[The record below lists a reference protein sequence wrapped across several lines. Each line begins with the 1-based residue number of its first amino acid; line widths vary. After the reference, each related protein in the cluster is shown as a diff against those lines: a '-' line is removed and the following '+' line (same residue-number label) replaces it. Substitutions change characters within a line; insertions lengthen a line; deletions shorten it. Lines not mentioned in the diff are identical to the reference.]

1 MYLFILESL
10 GTSEL
15 LLIGIVA
22 LMFLG
27 PRKLPGLARKAG
39 KLMAEF
45 RGTASEFKETW
56 QREVNFEEEAKLL
69 NLNSLEADEDKPV
82 DDETVPIGTPV
93 APVNK
98 PAAPAIKELDPADFP
113 MPVDTDTSDP
123 TAVTPDAAAPNEDKK
138 NWL

>member
-56 QREVNFEEEAKLL
+56 QREVNFDEEAKLL
-69 NLNSLEADEDKPV
+69 NLNSLDADNDKGSSAAAQ
-82 DDETVPIGTPV
+82 TVPIGT
-93 APVNK
+93 

-113 MPVDTDTSDP
+113 LPAAADTGDSP
-123 TAVTPDAAAPNEDKK
+123 TVPPGAAAPNEDKK